1 MKKQNIIII
10 IVFGALIFGL
20 GLLGWL
26 TPDQAFSENENRYL
40 QELPKLSEDTMVNGD
55 FGDEVEDYLSDQFW
69 QRDSWTAA
77 RSKMKMLLRNKD
89 IGGVYLCKD
98 GYYIEKVTQTDVD
111 EARLQKNLQTVKDFF
126 TRCEEKGLA
135 AENLTFM
142 PVPTPGYT
150 LRDKLPR
157 YATLFDEDAVFDE
170 MKLVFD
176 DQLVD
181 LRTDFAKAAESE
193 QLYYRTDHHW
203 KTAGALLG
211 YQCYRA
217 AMGLSIPAAADYTVE
232 RYEGFRGTLYS
243 KVLDK
248 NAATDTV
255 ELYHR
260 KGDAALTVTYDNAD
274 HASCYDMEKL
284 QQKDVD
290 AWFYAAIEG
299 FQRELPKHFAKKL
312 YFAENWEDAPG
323 FEPYVYVDVSD
334 GYALWEKAIDHHW
347 FAVHS
352 TSFPY
357 KEYYS
362 HLKRLRGIQ
371 GRKGYCECFMI
382 PKEQYKLVQTLENL

>member
-89 IGGVYLCKD
+89 IGGVYLCED

-150 LRDKLPR
+150 LRNKLPR

-193 QLYYRTDHHW
+193 QLYYRTGKRQALCW
-203 KTAGALLG
+203 ATSATA
-211 YQCYRA
+211 R
-217 AMGLSIPAAADYTVE
+217 PW
-232 RYEGFRGTLYS
+232 GFR
-243 KVLDK
+243 
-248 NAATDTV
+248 
-255 ELYHR
+255 
-260 KGDAALTVTYDNAD
+260 
-274 HASCYDMEKL
+274 
-284 QQKDVD
+284 
-290 AWFYAAIEG
+290 FP
-299 FQRELPKHFAKKL
+299 QRRITP
-312 YFAENWEDAPG
+312 
-323 FEPYVYVDVSD
+323 
-334 GYALWEKAIDHHW
+334 
-347 FAVHS
+347 
-352 TSFPY
+352 
-357 KEYYS
+357 
-362 HLKRLRGIQ
+362 
-371 GRKGYCECFMI
+371 
-382 PKEQYKLVQTLENL
+382 

>member
-89 IGGVYLCKD
+89 IGGVYLCED

-150 LRDKLPR
+150 LRNKLPR
-157 YATLFDEDAVFDE
+157 YATLFAGS
-170 MKLVFD
+170 
-176 DQLVD
+176 
-181 LRTDFAKAAESE
+181 FAA
-193 QLYYRTDHHW
+193 
-203 KTAGALLG
+203 TA
-211 YQCYRA
+211 R
-217 AMGLSIPAAADYTVE
+217 PW
-232 RYEGFRGTLYS
+232 GFR
-243 KVLDK
+243 
-248 NAATDTV
+248 
-255 ELYHR
+255 
-260 KGDAALTVTYDNAD
+260 
-274 HASCYDMEKL
+274 
-284 QQKDVD
+284 
-290 AWFYAAIEG
+290 FP
-299 FQRELPKHFAKKL
+299 QRRITP
-312 YFAENWEDAPG
+312 
-323 FEPYVYVDVSD
+323 
-334 GYALWEKAIDHHW
+334 
-347 FAVHS
+347 
-352 TSFPY
+352 
-357 KEYYS
+357 
-362 HLKRLRGIQ
+362 
-371 GRKGYCECFMI
+371 
-382 PKEQYKLVQTLENL
+382 